1 MFRNQASK
9 EALSTANGHS
19 HRSTGIA
26 SGLEYR
32 DGYAVGGRVGYS
44 NGKLVAGGNSFTDA
58 INKANLELI
67 QSLQARE
74 IPTSDP
80 IQLKDDP
87 LFYPQPLVGS
97 DVNFP
102 MGDPFRRTQEP
113 GPENRPRGMFGPMEE
128 TRELGQDLGPF
139 AAQKLSETV
148 KGMGEAGITMA
159 AGAPD
164 LISPTDPGPE
174 GRPSDFYGSTK
185 KVNTKKEAKNLYDDF
200 FKTDKQM
207 NANRAKLDVELQKL
221 RNEQDSKTKE
231 LAEKFNKATR
241 TEAILAGLAAA
252 NDPTLPAG
260 QSRVA
265 TGVGAYTDRAMT
277 GKRERLERA
286 EQDQAAKFLREES
299 DLATKFSRT
308 EDDIRREKD
317 VRDYGLKLGLQSK
330 YDPDQTAALEE
341 INYLLD
347 QFDIKPGSAQH
358 ETISVNRILG
368 NPLKDKD
375 YSALREK
382 INKKILEINTGF
394 GDPNAYRRSLAF
406 PELFL
411 DEQGNETTEPTDRPA
426 PLTARDAAL
435 AEERFKLGFGQ
446 EFNFAQG
453 GRVGY
458 ANGGQVAKEIN
469 EPLPEEVT
477 SISAELNKN
486 EVPLIMNFGQLRRKL
501 PKFIGDDIVSLIA
514 YSPNAFK
521 DFAIINNQADVEDF
535 NNRYDVRLEL
545 PDADSMDFSEAE
557 NKTAAMPAITVPSAT
572 SAQPTVAPQTS
583 TGGNDLSPTEVAFL
597 SPTEQAIKMRS

>member
-1 MFRNQASK
+1 M
-9 EALSTANGHS
+9 
-19 HRSTGIA
+19 
-26 SGLEYR
+26 
-32 DGYAVGGRVGYS
+32 
-44 NGKLVAGGNSFTDA
+44 
-58 INKANLELI
+58 

-74 IPTSDP
+74 IPTNDP

-128 TRELGQDLGPF
+128 TRELGQDLEPF
-139 AAQKLSETV
+139 AAQRLRETV
-148 KGMGEAGITMA
+148 KGMGEAGIAAA
-159 AGAPD
+159 AGTPD

-174 GRPSDFYGSTK
+174 GRPSDFYGSMK

-200 FKTDKQM
+200 FKTDKQI
-207 NANRAKLDVELQKL
+207 NANRAKLDAELQKL

-231 LAEKFNKATR
+231 LSEKFNKATR
-241 TEAILAGLAAA
+241 TEAILQGLAAA

-265 TGVGAYTDRAMT
+265 TGVGAFADRAAT

-286 EQDQAAKFLREES
+286 ERDQATKFLREES

-317 VRDYGLKLGLQSK
+317 VRDYGLKLELANK
-330 YDPDQTAALEE
+330 YGENEVADLTK

-347 QFDIKPGSAQH
+347 QFDIKEGSVLH
-358 ETISVNRILG
+358 ENIAMGVILG
-368 NPLKDKD
+368 KPAKEQDYAELKRKIADTI
-375 YSALREK
+375 REE
-382 INKKILEINTGF
+382 NMSGNYNQF
-394 GDPNAYRRSLAF
+394 RRVM
-406 PELFL
+406 
-411 DEQGNETTEPTDRPA
+411 GI
-426 PLTARDAAL
+426 
-435 AEERFKLGFGQ
+435 EERFDEEGKALPLDVQDRLMTEQMFIVGTNLGNR
-446 EFNFAQG
+446 ESDANG

-458 ANGGQVAKEIN
+458 AVGGQVTKET
-469 EPLPEEVT
+469 LAPEEVAAV
-477 SISAELNKN
+477 SGELNNN
-486 EVPLIMNFGQLRRKL
+486 EVPILMNYSQLRSRL
-501 PKFIGDDIVSLIA
+501 PEFVEDEIVSLIA
-514 YSPNAFK
+514 HSPNAFK

-535 NNRYDVRLEL
+535 NNRYDVRLQL
-545 PDADSMDFSEAE
+545 PDANSMDFSGAE
-557 NKTAAMPAITVPSAT
+557 NKIAAMPAITVPSAT

-583 TGGNDLSPTEVAFL
+583 TGGNNLSPTEVAFL